1 MLKVTYKIKYILL
14 FSIAMTLTLV
24 ASAQDVTLR
33 SVNRSTLIG
42 IGGVSLYDTYLSPST
57 YSGLSVSLL
66 SERINATHFF
76 NDKLLL
82 QQQFFLQTGFTENSS
97 STGNEYYGDVSYRA
111 SLLYPLARYKQL
123 RVLGGGGGE
132 ITLGGIYNQ
141 RNSNNP
147 GALKTSFNI
156 NLQAMAI
163 YNWRMLT
170 FRWQLTSPIVGMFF
184 SPGYGQSYYEIFLL
198 GNGAGTIMLGSPF
211 NQLILQNYFTV
222 VVPVGNFTIRTG
234 YLGRLLKT
242 DVNNIT
248 TKVNSHQFMIG
259 LAMESLNFG
268 GTKAKN
274 RTNSQSCYY

>member
-1 MLKVTYKIKYILL
+1 M
-14 FSIAMTLTLV
+14 
-24 ASAQDVTLR
+24 ASAQETTPK

-42 IGGVSLYDTYLSPST
+42 IGGISLYDTYLSPSN
-57 YSGLSVSLL
+57 YSGISMSIL
-66 SERINATHFF
+66 SERINATHFLD
-76 NDKLLL
+76 DKLLL

-97 STGNEYYGDVSYRA
+97 SSSNEYYGDISYRA
-111 SLLYPLARYKQL
+111 SFLYPLAQCKQL

-132 ITLGGIYNQ
+132 MTIGGIYNQ

-147 GALKTSFNI
+147 GALKTSLNI

-170 FRWQLTSPIVGMFF
+170 FRWQLSSPIIGMFF

-211 NQLILQNYFTV
+211 YQLILQNYFTV
-222 VVPVGNFTIRTG
+222 DIPVGNVTIRTG
-234 YLGRLLKT
+234 YLGRILKT
-242 DVNNIT
+242 DVNNII

-259 LAMESLNFG
+259 LAVESLNFG
-268 GTKAKN
+268 GSKTRSKAN
-274 RTNSQSCYY
+274 FQSCYY